1 MPARLDRA
9 RAILIALAD
18 RPRLARTRA
27 ALDRFNRASGGLL
40 AAGLSYNAVFALVP
54 IAVLSAGLA
63 GFILDDPISQA
74 RFIDAV
80 VSVLPPLRG
89 VIDEIVNGL
98 AEASPSLSLIGLVLA
113 AWGTSRLFASLD
125 AAIEQIFA
133 GSPSRHF
140 VSRTIRRLGSVVVM
154 AIVVVTALIVIPVLS
169 VLGDGIRETG
179 PLEGALLTVALVAV
193 TVVLAGLALAA
204 IYRVMPPHRPSWAAI
219 RLPSAAVA
227 LGLLVLTR
235 LFVILAPRLLGTN
248 LVYGAL
254 GAIFVGLVWLDLVF
268 SLVLVGAAWVCERS
282 IAETTDAAEP
292 PPTANGSGFA
302 G

>member
-1 MPARLDRA
+1 LPARLDRA
-9 RAILIALAD
+9 RALLIALGE

-63 GFILDDPISQA
+63 GFILDDPLSQA
-74 RFIDAV
+74 RFVDAV

-89 VIDEIVNGL
+89 VIDEIVSGL
-98 AEASPSLSLIGLVLA
+98 AEASPSLSIIGLALA
-113 AWGTSRLFASLD
+113 GWGTSRLFASLD
-125 AAIEQIFA
+125 TAIEQVFA

-140 VSRTIRRLGSVVVM
+140 VSRTIRRLGSVAVM
-154 AIVVVTALIVIPVLS
+154 AIIVVAALIVIPVLS
-169 VLGDGIRETG
+169 VVGDGIRATG

-193 TVVLAGLALAA
+193 TVVVAGLALAA
-204 IYRVMPPHRPSWAAI
+204 IYRVMPPHRPSWTSI
-219 RLPSAAVA
+219 RLPAAAIA

-235 LFVILAPRLLGTN
+235 AFVVLAPRLLGTN

-268 SLVLVGAAWVCERS
+268 RLILVGAAWVCERS
-282 IAETTDAAEP
+282 IAEVT
-292 PPTANGSGFA
+292 GSEESPLV
-302 G
+302 